1 MWIELSGALPEFAAT
16 PPWWQRR
23 FLSAREPASLHGL
36 RRKLQRIAA
45 DPQASGVLLKIDG
58 LAAGWATLQSLRDEL
73 AHFRASGKRAV
84 AYLLTPDMA
93 GYYAACAA
101 DEILIPPSAFLM
113 ITGLRAEVQFLKD
126 ALAKVG
132 LAAEVEAVS
141 PYKAAGETFV
151 RSDISPENRA
161 QLERLLDLRFA
172 EIVRAIS
179 AARGI
184 TRRRRAPRSTQPR
197 SAARRR
203 SNAAWWMGC
212 ATKIELAARFKTG
225 DREPQ
230 ILDWDA
236 AKRALRLLPAR
247 RQRKLVAVVQVEG
260 TITGGSSRS
269 LPIPIPLF
277 GGQQAG
283 ADSVAQA
290 LRQVERNRRVAAVVL
305 YVNSRGGDA
314 FASDLMWREVLRV
327 RKSKPVVVAM
337 GDAAASGGYY
347 IAAPASAIV
356 AQPGTLTGSIGVV
369 SLRPIT
375 AGLLERAG
383 VNTVV
388 LSRGAHSGVF
398 SIGQPPSDDERQ
410 ALRDLIFT
418 SYAEFKQRVCEGRD
432 ISAER
437 LEPIAGGRIWLG
449 QEALELGLVDQ
460 LGGLPEALLKAQ
472 ELADLPRDRDAPILL
487 ARDGRSELPPQPFP
501 AGGLLELWPLLEQAL
516 KTRILAVLPWDNVH
530 NLRGR
535 LQTGGLEGCKPS
547 KIIYFPA
554 GCSGRAAAAS
564 GKIYNLEGLQP
575 CKPPPGR
582 RPACCTLYPIPRHH
596 RQDARLQRML
606 QQRPEL
612 EQPAGRE
619 RLRRRLAA
627 PIAR

>member
-1 MWIELSGALPEFAAT
+1 MGIIITWLINLTRAIRNGWRRLLRRRVDYVWIELRGALPEFAAA

-23 FLSAREPASLHGL
+23 FLGAREPASLHGL

-73 AHFRASGKRAV
+73 AHFRASGKRAI

-141 PYKAAGETFV
+141 PYKAAGDAFV

-172 EIVRAIS
+172 EVVRAIS
-179 AARGI
+179 AARGK
-184 TRRRRAPRSTQPR
+184 TTDVARAAID
-197 SAARRR
+197 AAPL
-203 SNAAWWMGC
+203 SGQAALERGLVDGLC
-212 ATKIELAARFKTG
+212 YEDQLAARFKTG
-225 DREPQ
+225 AREPE

-236 AKRALRLLPAR
+236 AKRALRLLPAL

-260 TITGGSSRS
+260 IITGGSSRS

-327 RKSKPVVVAM
+327 RKSKPVVIAM

-460 LGGLPEALLKAQ
+460 LGGLPEALVKAQ
-472 ELADLPRDRDAPILL
+472 ELAELPRDRDAPILL
-487 ARDGRSELPPQPFP
+487 TRDGRGQLPPQPFP
-501 AGGLLELWPLLEQAL
+501 AGGLLEFWPLLEEAL
-516 KTRILAVLPWDNVH
+516 KTRILAMLPWD
-530 NLRGR
+530 G
-535 LQTGGLEGCKPS
+535 
-547 KIIYFPA
+547 I
-554 GCSGRAAAAS
+554 
-564 GKIYNLEGLQP
+564 
-575 CKPPPGR
+575 
-582 RPACCTLYPIPRHH
+582 
-596 RQDARLQRML
+596 
-606 QQRPEL
+606 
-612 EQPAGRE
+612 
-619 RLRRRLAA
+619 
-627 PIAR
+627 

>member
-1 MWIELSGALPEFAAT
+1 MIGTIIVFLINLTRAIRNGWRRLLRRRVEYVWIELSGALPEFAAT

-23 FLSAREPASLHGL
+23 LLGAREPASLHGL
-36 RRKLQRIAA
+36 RRKLQRIAT

-172 EIVRAIS
+172 EVVRAIS

-184 TRRRRAPRSTQPR
+184 AAQ
-197 SAARRR
+197 AAR
-203 SNAAWWMGC
+203 AAIDAAPLSGP
-212 ATKIELAARFKTG
+212 AAIERGLVDGLCYEDQLAARLQTG
-225 DREPQ
+225 AREPV

-283 ADSVAQA
+283 SDSVAQA

-314 FASDLMWREVLRV
+314 FASDLIWREVLRV

-356 AQPGTLTGSIGVV
+356 AQPGTLTGSIGVI

-388 LSRGAHSGVF
+388 LSRGAHSGLF
-398 SIGQPPSDDERQ
+398 SISQPPSDDERQ

-418 SYAEFKQRVCEGRD
+418 SYAEFKQRVCAGRD

-460 LGGLPEALLKAQ
+460 LGGLPDALVKAQ

-487 ARDGRSELPPQPFP
+487 ARGGRSELPPQPSP

-516 KTRILAVLPWDNVH
+516 KTRILAVLPW
-530 NLRGR
+530 
-535 LQTGGLEGCKPS
+535 EG
-547 KIIYFPA
+547 I
-554 GCSGRAAAAS
+554 
-564 GKIYNLEGLQP
+564 
-575 CKPPPGR
+575 
-582 RPACCTLYPIPRHH
+582 
-596 RQDARLQRML
+596 
-606 QQRPEL
+606 
-612 EQPAGRE
+612 
-619 RLRRRLAA
+619 
-627 PIAR
+627 

>member
-1 MWIELSGALPEFAAT
+1 MGIIITWLINLTRAIGNGWRRLLRRRVDYVWIELSGALPEFAAA

-58 LAAGWATLQSLRDEL
+58 LAAGWATLQSLRAEL

-141 PYKAAGETFV
+141 PYKAAGESFV

-179 AARGI
+179 AARGM
-184 TRRRRAPRSTQPR
+184 TVE
-197 SAARRR
+197 AARGAID
-203 SNAAWWMGC
+203 AAPLSGPAALERGLVDGLC
-212 ATKIELAARFKTG
+212 YEDQLPARFKAG
-225 DREPQ
+225 EREPE

-247 RQRKLVAVVQVEG
+247 RQRKLVAVVRVEG
-260 TITGGSSRS
+260 TIIGGDSRS

-283 ADSVAQA
+283 ANSVAQA
-290 LRQVERNRRVAAVVL
+290 LRQAERSQHVAAVVL

-314 FASDLMWREVLRV
+314 FASDLMWREVQRV
-327 RKSKPVVVAM
+327 RKNKPVVVAM

-398 SIGQPPSDDERQ
+398 SISQPPSDDERQ
-410 ALRDLIFT
+410 ALRDLIFA
-418 SYAEFKQRVCEGRD
+418 SYAEFQQRVCEGRA

-437 LEPIAGGRIWLG
+437 LEPIAGGRVWLG

-460 LGGLPEALLKAQ
+460 LGGMPEALLKAQ
-472 ELADLPRDRDAPILL
+472 ELAGLPSDRDAPILL
-487 ARDGRSELPPQPFP
+487 VRAGHDNLPPQPFP
-501 AGGLLELWPLLEQAL
+501 AGGLLELLPLLEGAL
-516 KTRILAVLPWDNVH
+516 QTRILAVLPW
-530 NLRGR
+530 
-535 LQTGGLEGCKPS
+535 EG
-547 KIIYFPA
+547 I
-554 GCSGRAAAAS
+554 
-564 GKIYNLEGLQP
+564 
-575 CKPPPGR
+575 
-582 RPACCTLYPIPRHH
+582 
-596 RQDARLQRML
+596 
-606 QQRPEL
+606 
-612 EQPAGRE
+612 
-619 RLRRRLAA
+619 
-627 PIAR
+627 

>member
-1 MWIELSGALPEFAAT
+1 MIGTIVVFVINVWRSLANGWRRLLRRRVDYVWIELSGALPEFAAM

-23 FLSAREPASLHGL
+23 FLNAREPASLHGL

-73 AHFRASGKRAV
+73 AHFRTSGKRVV

-161 QLERLLDLRFA
+161 QLDRLLDLRFA

-179 AARGI
+179 VDRGI
-184 TRRRRAPRSTQPR
+184 AVQAAHAAIDAAPLSGP
-197 SAARRR
+197 AALER
-203 SNAAWWMGC
+203 GLVDGLC
-212 ATKIELAARFKTG
+212 YEDQLAARFQISE
-225 DREPQ
+225 REPE
-230 ILDWDA
+230 ILEWDA

-247 RQRKLVAVVQVEG
+247 RQRKMVAVVQVEG
-260 TITGGSSRS
+260 TITGGSSRT

-314 FASDLMWREVLRV
+314 FASDLMWREVLRL

-356 AQPGTLTGSIGVV
+356 AQAGTLTGSIGVV

-375 AGLLERAG
+375 AGLLDRAG

-398 SIGQPPSDDERQ
+398 SISQPPSDDERQ

-418 SYAEFKQRVCEGRD
+418 SYAEFKQRVREGRD
-432 ISAER
+432 ISEEQ
-437 LEPIAGGRIWLG
+437 LEPIAGGRVWLG

-472 ELADLPRDRDAPILL
+472 ELASLPSDRDAPILL
-487 ARDGRSELPPQPFP
+487 ARDGRDHLPPQPFP

-516 KTRILAVLPWDNVH
+516 TTRILAVLPWD
-530 NLRGR
+530 G
-535 LQTGGLEGCKPS
+535 
-547 KIIYFPA
+547 I
-554 GCSGRAAAAS
+554 
-564 GKIYNLEGLQP
+564 
-575 CKPPPGR
+575 
-582 RPACCTLYPIPRHH
+582 
-596 RQDARLQRML
+596 
-606 QQRPEL
+606 
-612 EQPAGRE
+612 
-619 RLRRRLAA
+619 
-627 PIAR
+627 

>member
-1 MWIELSGALPEFAAT
+1 MGIIIVFLINLTRAIRNGWRRLLRRRVDYVWIELSGALPEFAAA

-23 FLSAREPASLHGL
+23 ALGAREPASLHGL

-58 LAAGWATLQSLRDEL
+58 LAAGWATLQSLRAEL

-101 DEILIPPSAFLM
+101 AEILIPPSAFLM

-141 PYKAAGETFV
+141 PYKAAGEMFV

-184 TRRRRAPRSTQPR
+184 DAQ
-197 SAARRR
+197 AAR
-203 SNAAWWMGC
+203 AAIDAAPLSGPAALERGLVDGLC
-212 ATKIELAARFKTG
+212 YEDELAARFKTG
-225 DREPQ
+225 DHAPEL
-230 ILDWDA
+230 LDWDA

-327 RKSKPVVVAM
+327 RKRKPVVVAM

-398 SIGQPPSDDERQ
+398 SISQPPSDDERQ

-437 LEPIAGGRIWLG
+437 LEPIAGGRVWLG
-449 QEALELGLVDQ
+449 QEALELGLIDQ
-460 LGGLPEALLKAQ
+460 LGGVPEALLKAQ
-472 ELADLPRDRDAPILL
+472 ELADLPRDRDARLLL
-487 ARDGRSELPPQPFP
+487 ARGGRDELPPQPFP
-501 AGGLLELWPLLEQAL
+501 VGGLLELWPLLEQAL
-516 KTRILAVLPWDNVH
+516 KTRILAVVPW
-530 NLRGR
+530 
-535 LQTGGLEGCKPS
+535 EG
-547 KIIYFPA
+547 I
-554 GCSGRAAAAS
+554 
-564 GKIYNLEGLQP
+564 
-575 CKPPPGR
+575 
-582 RPACCTLYPIPRHH
+582 
-596 RQDARLQRML
+596 
-606 QQRPEL
+606 
-612 EQPAGRE
+612 
-619 RLRRRLAA
+619 
-627 PIAR
+627 

>member
-1 MWIELSGALPEFAAT
+1 MMGIIVVFIINLWRSLANGWRRLLRRRVDYVWLELSGTLPEFATT

-23 FLSAREPASLHGL
+23 FLSVREPASLHGL
-36 RRKLQRIAA
+36 RRKLQRIAS

-58 LAAGWATLQSLRDEL
+58 LAAGWATLQSLHDEL
-73 AHFRASGKRAV
+73 AHFRASGKRAI

-179 AARGI
+179 AARSIPAPGV
-184 TRRRRAPRSTQPR
+184 RAAID
-197 SAARRR
+197 AAPL
-203 SNAAWWMGC
+203 SGEAALERGLVDGLC
-212 ATKIELAARFKTG
+212 YEDQLAARFKTG

-283 ADSVAQA
+283 SDSVAQA

-314 FASDLMWREVLRV
+314 FASDLIWREVLRV

-437 LEPIAGGRIWLG
+437 LELIAGGRIWLG

-472 ELADLPRDRDAPILL
+472 ELAELPRDRDAPLLL
-487 ARDGRSELPPQPFP
+487 ARAGHAELPPQPFP
-501 AGGLLELWPLLEQAL
+501 AGGLLELWPLLEQVL
-516 KTRILAVLPWDNVH
+516 KTRILAVLPWD
-530 NLRGR
+530 G
-535 LQTGGLEGCKPS
+535 
-547 KIIYFPA
+547 I
-554 GCSGRAAAAS
+554 
-564 GKIYNLEGLQP
+564 
-575 CKPPPGR
+575 
-582 RPACCTLYPIPRHH
+582 
-596 RQDARLQRML
+596 
-606 QQRPEL
+606 
-612 EQPAGRE
+612 
-619 RLRRRLAA
+619 
-627 PIAR
+627 

>member
-1 MWIELSGALPEFAAT
+1 MTIIITWLINLTRAIRNGWRRLLRRRVDYVWIELSGALPEFAVT

-23 FLSAREPASLHGL
+23 FLGARESASLHGL

-113 ITGLRAEVQFLKD
+113 ITGLRAEVLFLKD

-141 PYKAAGETFV
+141 PYKAAGEMFV

-161 QLERLLDLRFA
+161 QMERLLDLRFA

-179 AARGI
+179 AARGM
-184 TRRRRAPRSTQPR
+184 TALSARAAID
-197 SAARRR
+197 AAPL
-203 SNAAWWMGC
+203 SGTAALERGLVDGLC
-212 ATKIELAARFKTG
+212 YEDELATRFKIG
-225 DREPQ
+225 DCELE

-260 TITGGSSRS
+260 TITGGNSRN

-314 FASDLMWREVLRV
+314 FASDLIWREVLRV

-375 AGLLERAG
+375 AGLLERAAI
-383 VNTVV
+383 NTVV

-398 SIGQPPSDDERQ
+398 SISQPPSDDERQ

-432 ISAER
+432 MSEER
-437 LEPIAGGRIWLG
+437 LDPIAGGRVWLG
-449 QEALELGLVDQ
+449 QEALELGLIDQ
-460 LGGLPEALLKAQ
+460 LGGLPAALLKAQ
-472 ELADLPRDRDAPILL
+472 ELAGLPRDRDARILL
-487 ARDGRSELPPQPFP
+487 ARDRRDELPPLPFP
-501 AGGLLELWPLLEQAL
+501 VGGLLELWPLLEQAV
-516 KTRILAVLPWDNVH
+516 KTRILAVLPWD
-530 NLRGR
+530 G
-535 LQTGGLEGCKPS
+535 
-547 KIIYFPA
+547 I
-554 GCSGRAAAAS
+554 
-564 GKIYNLEGLQP
+564 
-575 CKPPPGR
+575 
-582 RPACCTLYPIPRHH
+582 
-596 RQDARLQRML
+596 
-606 QQRPEL
+606 
-612 EQPAGRE
+612 
-619 RLRRRLAA
+619 
-627 PIAR
+627 

>member
-1 MWIELSGALPEFAAT
+1 MGIIITWLINLTRAIRNGWRRLLRRRVDYVWIELSGALPEFAAT

-23 FLSAREPASLHGL
+23 FLGAREPASLHGL

-45 DPQASGVLLKIDG
+45 DPQAAGVLLKIDG

-141 PYKAAGETFV
+141 PYKAAGESFV

-161 QLERLLDLRFA
+161 QLERLLDQRFA
-172 EIVRAIS
+172 EVVRAIS

-184 TRRRRAPRSTQPR
+184 DAQ
-197 SAARRR
+197 AARDAID
-203 SNAAWWMGC
+203 AAPLSGQAALERGLVDGLC
-212 ATKIELAARFKTG
+212 YEDQLAARFKTG
-225 DREPQ
+225 EREPE

-236 AKRALRLLPAR
+236 AKRALRLLTAR

-283 ADSVAQA
+283 AESVAQA
-290 LRQVERNRRVAAVVL
+290 LRQAERNRRVAAVVL

-314 FASDLMWREVLRV
+314 FASDLMWREVLRL
-327 RKSKPVVVAM
+327 RKNKPVVVAM

-356 AQPGTLTGSIGVV
+356 AQPATLTGSIGVV

-410 ALRDLIFT
+410 ALRELIAT

-432 ISAER
+432 MSADR
-437 LEPIAGGRIWLG
+437 LEPIAGGRVWLG

-460 LGGLPEALLKAQ
+460 LGGMPEALLKAQ
-472 ELADLPRDRDAPILL
+472 ELAGLPRDRDAPILL
-487 ARDGRSELPPQPFP
+487 SRDGRGELPPQPFP

-516 KTRILAVLPWDNVH
+516 KTRILAVMPWD
-530 NLRGR
+530 G
-535 LQTGGLEGCKPS
+535 
-547 KIIYFPA
+547 I
-554 GCSGRAAAAS
+554 
-564 GKIYNLEGLQP
+564 
-575 CKPPPGR
+575 
-582 RPACCTLYPIPRHH
+582 
-596 RQDARLQRML
+596 
-606 QQRPEL
+606 
-612 EQPAGRE
+612 
-619 RLRRRLAA
+619 
-627 PIAR
+627 

>member
-1 MWIELSGALPEFAAT
+1 MIGNIVVFIINLWRSLGNTWRRLLRRRVDYVWIELSGALPEFAAA

-23 FLSAREPASLHGL
+23 FLNAREPASMHGL

-141 PYKAAGETFV
+141 PYKAAGESFV
-151 RSDISPENRA
+151 RSDMSPENRA

-172 EIVRAIS
+172 EIVRAVATARDKTPEQVRQAID
-179 AARGI
+179 AAPLSGQH
-184 TRRRRAPRSTQPR
+184 ALELGLVDGLCYEDQ
-197 SAARRR
+197 
-203 SNAAWWMGC
+203 
-212 ATKIELAARFKTG
+212 LAARYTAG

-236 AKRALRLLPAR
+236 AKRALQLLPAR

-269 LPIPIPLF
+269 LPIPIPLL

-314 FASDLMWREVLRV
+314 FASDLMWREVLRL

-418 SYAEFKQRVCEGRD
+418 SYAEFKQRVCEGRE

-437 LEPIAGGRIWLG
+437 LEPLAGGRVWLG

-460 LGGLPEALLKAQ
+460 LGGVPAALLKAQ

-487 ARDGRSELPPQPFP
+487 ARPGRDELPPQPFP
-501 AGGLLELWPLLEQAL
+501 AGGMLELWPLVEQ
-516 KTRILAVLPWDNVH
+516 T
-530 NLRGR
+530 
-535 LQTGGLEGCKPS
+535 
-547 KIIYFPA
+547 
-554 GCSGRAAAAS
+554 
-564 GKIYNLEGLQP
+564 
-575 CKPPPGR
+575 
-582 RPACCTLYPIPRHH
+582 
-596 RQDARLQRML
+596 
-606 QQRPEL
+606 
-612 EQPAGRE
+612 
-619 RLRRRLAA
+619 
-627 PIAR
+627 

>member
-1 MWIELSGALPEFAAT
+1 MGLLIVWLINLTRAIRNGWRGLLRRRVDYVRIDLSGALPEFAPA

-23 FLSAREPASLHGL
+23 FLGAREPASLHGL
-36 RRKLQRIAA
+36 RRMLQRVAA

-58 LAAGWATLQSLRDEL
+58 LAAGWATLQSLRAEL

-84 AYLLTPDMA
+84 AYVQTPDMA

-101 DEILIPPSAFLM
+101 DEILVPPSAFLM

-161 QLERLLDLRFA
+161 QLERLLDLRFG
-172 EIVRAIS
+172 EIVAAIG
-179 AARGI
+179 AARGKTAGEARAAI
-184 TRRRRAPRSTQPR
+184 DAAPLSAAAARERGLVDGLCYEDELEARLKAGERAPKILEWR
-197 SAARRR
+197 AA
-203 SNAAWWMGC
+203 
-212 ATKIELAARFKTG
+212 T
-225 DREPQ
+225 
-230 ILDWDA
+230 
-236 AKRALRLLPAR
+236 RALRLPPAR
-247 RQRKLVAVVQVEG
+247 RQRRLVAVVPVEG
-260 TITGGSSRS
+260 TIASGRSRS
-269 LPIPIPLF
+269 LPIPIPLL

-327 RKSKPVVVAM
+327 RQSKPVVVAM

-369 SLRPIT
+369 SLRPII

-398 SIGQPPSDDERQ
+398 SISQPPSEDERL
-410 ALRDLIFT
+410 ALRELIFT
-418 SYAEFKQRVCEGRD
+418 SYAEFKQRVCEGRGMTE
-432 ISAER
+432 ER
-437 LEPIAGGRIWLG
+437 LEPIAGGRVWLG

-460 LGGLPEALLKAQ
+460 LGGLPEALVKAQ

-487 ARDGRSELPPQPFP
+487 AHAGRGELPPQPFP

-516 KTRILAVLPWDNVH
+516 QTRILALLPWD
-530 NLRGR
+530 G
-535 LQTGGLEGCKPS
+535 
-547 KIIYFPA
+547 I
-554 GCSGRAAAAS
+554 
-564 GKIYNLEGLQP
+564 
-575 CKPPPGR
+575 
-582 RPACCTLYPIPRHH
+582 
-596 RQDARLQRML
+596 
-606 QQRPEL
+606 
-612 EQPAGRE
+612 
-619 RLRRRLAA
+619 
-627 PIAR
+627 

>member
-1 MWIELSGALPEFAAT
+1 MISSIIVFVINVSRSLRNTWRRLLRRRVDYVRIELSGALPEFAAR

-23 FLSAREPASLHGL
+23 FLGAREIPSLHGL

-45 DPQASGVLLKIDG
+45 DPQATGVLLKIDG

-73 AHFRASGKRAV
+73 AHFRTSGKRAV

-101 DEILIPPSAFLM
+101 DEILIPPSAFMM

-141 PYKAAGETFV
+141 PYKAVGEPFV

-179 AARGI
+179 AARNI
-184 TRRRRAPRSTQPR
+184 PAPEARAAID
-197 SAARRR
+197 AAPL
-203 SNAAWWMGC
+203 SGAAALERGLVDALC
-212 ATKIELAARFKTG
+212 YEDQLAARLKVG
-225 DREPQ
+225 EREPE

-236 AKRALRLLPAR
+236 AKRALRLQPAR
-247 RQRKLVAVVQVEG
+247 RLHNLVAVVQVEG
-260 TITGGSSRS
+260 TITGGSSRN
-269 LPIPIPLF
+269 LPFPIPLF
-277 GGQQAG
+277 GGLQAG
-283 ADSVAQA
+283 AETVAQA
-290 LRQVERNRRVAAVVL
+290 LRQVERNRRVSAVVL

-327 RKSKPVVVAM
+327 RKSKPLVVAM

-347 IAAPASAIV
+347 IAAPASAIL

-388 LSRGAHSGVF
+388 LSRGAHSGIF
-398 SIGQPPSDDERQ
+398 SISRPPSDDERQ

-437 LEPIAGGRIWLG
+437 LEPIAGGRVWLG

-460 LGGLPEALLKAQ
+460 LGGLPQALVKAQ
-472 ELADLPRDRDAPILL
+472 ELAGLPPDRDAPILL
-487 ARDGRSELPPQPFP
+487 ARGERSELPPQPFP
-501 AGGLLELWPLLEQAL
+501 AGGLLECLPLLEQAL
-516 KTRILAVLPWDNVH
+516 KTRILALMPW
-530 NLRGR
+530 
-535 LQTGGLEGCKPS
+535 EG
-547 KIIYFPA
+547 I
-554 GCSGRAAAAS
+554 
-564 GKIYNLEGLQP
+564 
-575 CKPPPGR
+575 
-582 RPACCTLYPIPRHH
+582 
-596 RQDARLQRML
+596 
-606 QQRPEL
+606 
-612 EQPAGRE
+612 
-619 RLRRRLAA
+619 
-627 PIAR
+627 

>member
-1 MWIELSGALPEFAAT
+1 MIGIIVVFIINLWRSLANGWRWLLRRRVAYVWVELSGALPEFAAT

-23 FLSAREPASLHGL
+23 FLGAREPASLHGL

-58 LAAGWATLQSLRDEL
+58 LATGWATLQSLRDEL

-161 QLERLLDLRFA
+161 QLERLLDQRFA
-172 EIVRAIS
+172 EIVRAIG
-179 AARGI
+179 AARGK
-184 TRRRRAPRSTQPR
+184 TADEARAAID
-197 SAARRR
+197 AAPL
-203 SNAAWWMGC
+203 SGPAALERGLVDGLC
-212 ATKIELAARFKTG
+212 YEDQLAARFKTG
-225 DREPQ
+225 ESEPKL
-230 ILDWDA
+230 LDWDA

-283 ADSVAQA
+283 AESVSQA

-305 YVNSRGGDA
+305 YINSRGGDA

-356 AQPGTLTGSIGVV
+356 AQAGTLTGSIGVV

-375 AGLLERAG
+375 AGLLHRAG
-383 VNTVV
+383 VNTV
-388 LSRGAHSGVF
+388 
-398 SIGQPPSDDERQ
+398 
-410 ALRDLIFT
+410 
-418 SYAEFKQRVCEGRD
+418 
-432 ISAER
+432 
-437 LEPIAGGRIWLG
+437 
-449 QEALELGLVDQ
+449 
-460 LGGLPEALLKAQ
+460 
-472 ELADLPRDRDAPILL
+472 
-487 ARDGRSELPPQPFP
+487 
-501 AGGLLELWPLLEQAL
+501 
-516 KTRILAVLPWDNVH
+516 
-530 NLRGR
+530 
-535 LQTGGLEGCKPS
+535 
-547 KIIYFPA
+547 
-554 GCSGRAAAAS
+554 
-564 GKIYNLEGLQP
+564 
-575 CKPPPGR
+575 
-582 RPACCTLYPIPRHH
+582 
-596 RQDARLQRML
+596 
-606 QQRPEL
+606 
-612 EQPAGRE
+612 
-619 RLRRRLAA
+619 
-627 PIAR
+627 

>member
-1 MWIELSGALPEFAAT
+1 MTMASHGSTIQPYMSCAYEFCILTPVFCLLTPGYVMGIMITWLINLTRAIRNGWRRLLRRRVDYVWLELSGALPEFAAT

-23 FLSAREPASLHGL
+23 FLGAREPASLHGL

-45 DPQASGVLLKIDG
+45 DPQVSGVLLKIDG
-58 LAAGWATLQSLRDEL
+58 LAAGWATLQGLRGEL
-73 AHFRASGKRAV
+73 AHFRSSGKRVV

-113 ITGLRAEVQFLKD
+113 ITGLRAEIRFLKD

-161 QLERLLDLRFA
+161 QLDRLLDLRFA

-179 AARGI
+179 AERGI
-184 TRRRRAPRSTQPR
+184 PVQ
-197 SAARRR
+197 AAR
-203 SNAAWWMGC
+203 AAIDAAPLSGPAALERGLVDGLC
-212 ATKIELAARFKTG
+212 YEDQLAARFKTS
-225 DREPQ
+225 DREPE

-236 AKRALRLLPAR
+236 ARRALRLLPAR
-247 RQRKLVAVVQVEG
+247 WQRQLVAVVQVEG
-260 TITGGSSRS
+260 TITGGTSRN

-314 FASDLMWREVLRV
+314 FASDLMWREVLRL

-347 IAAPASAIV
+347 IAAPASSIV

-398 SIGQPPSDDERQ
+398 SISQPPSDDERQ

-418 SYAEFKQRVCEGRD
+418 SYAEFKQRVCEGRA
-432 ISAER
+432 ISAEQ
-437 LEPIAGGRIWLG
+437 LEPIAGGRVWLG
-449 QEALELGLVDQ
+449 QEALDLGLVDQ
-460 LGGLPEALLKAQ
+460 LGGLPAALLKAQ
-472 ELADLPRDRDAPILL
+472 ELASLPSDRDARILL
-487 ARDGRSELPPQPFP
+487 ARDGRGELPPQPFP
-501 AGGLLELWPLLEQAL
+501 AGGLLELWPLLEREL
-516 KTRILAVLPWDNVH
+516 KTRILALLPW
-530 NLRGR
+530 
-535 LQTGGLEGCKPS
+535 EG
-547 KIIYFPA
+547 I
-554 GCSGRAAAAS
+554 
-564 GKIYNLEGLQP
+564 
-575 CKPPPGR
+575 
-582 RPACCTLYPIPRHH
+582 
-596 RQDARLQRML
+596 
-606 QQRPEL
+606 
-612 EQPAGRE
+612 
-619 RLRRRLAA
+619 
-627 PIAR
+627 